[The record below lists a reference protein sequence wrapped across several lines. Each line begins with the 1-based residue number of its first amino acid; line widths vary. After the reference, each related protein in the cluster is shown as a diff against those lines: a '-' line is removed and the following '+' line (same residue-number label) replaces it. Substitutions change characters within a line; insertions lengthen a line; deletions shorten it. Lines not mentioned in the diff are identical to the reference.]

1 MNNRI
6 LNFVVA
12 GLLAVSAGMVNAEVA
27 DSNARLLQVQ
37 GKVLVNDGARYTP
50 AKSGSEVKAGT
61 KIITSKDA
69 TANLVY
75 KNGCVKEVKAN
86 TMLVVGTPA
95 DCKAMVSNE
104 RIHVA
109 AAAGEVTLETAN
121 KSNAKWL
128 FEDGR
133 WVLVALGTGAVIAVA
148 ANSGGDSNN
157 PPPLPEI
164 TPKSPT

>member
-6 LNFVVA
+6 TNFAVA
-12 GLLAVSAGMVNAEVA
+12 GLLAGFAGMVNAEVA
-27 DSNARLLQVQ
+27 DGNARLLQVQ
-37 GKVLVNDGARYTP
+37 GKVLVNDGVRYMQ
-50 AKSGSEVKAGT
+50 AKSGAEVKAGT

-86 TMLVVGTPA
+86 TMLVVSTPA

-109 AAAGEVTLETAN
+109 AVGEVTEQTAN
-121 KSNAKWL
+121 RSNAAWL
-128 FEDGR
+128 FRDGR

-148 ANSGGDSNN
+148 ASSGGDSNN
-157 PPPLPEI
+157 PPPLP
-164 TPKSPT
+164 PASPT